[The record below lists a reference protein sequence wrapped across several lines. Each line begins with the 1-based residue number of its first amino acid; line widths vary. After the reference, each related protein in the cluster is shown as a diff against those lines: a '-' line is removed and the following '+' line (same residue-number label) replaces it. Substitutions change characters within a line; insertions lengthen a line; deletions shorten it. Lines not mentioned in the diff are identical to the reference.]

1 MQFFRLA
8 KIKLLLLSKKQKK
21 EQKHSISQ
29 TPKQG
34 LCQGIFK
41 NTFLRSVGF
50 VDCLLVA
57 AASLQRKKLNPHPV
71 QDTQMSI

>member
-8 KIKLLLLSKKQKK
+8 KKKPAPPRKKTKK
-21 EQKHSISQ
+21 EQKHRISQ

-34 LCQGIFK
+34 LCQWIFK

-57 AASLQRKKLNPHPV
+57 AAPLQRKKLNPHPI
-71 QDTQMSI
+71 QDT

>member
-8 KIKLLLLSKKQKK
+8 KIKLLLLAKKK
-21 EQKHSISQ
+21 EQKHRISQ

-34 LCQGIFK
+34 LCQGVFK
-41 NTFLRSVGF
+41 NTFLRSVAF
-50 VDCLLVA
+50 VDCLLIA
-57 AASLQRKKLNPHPV
+57 AASLQRKKLNPHPI